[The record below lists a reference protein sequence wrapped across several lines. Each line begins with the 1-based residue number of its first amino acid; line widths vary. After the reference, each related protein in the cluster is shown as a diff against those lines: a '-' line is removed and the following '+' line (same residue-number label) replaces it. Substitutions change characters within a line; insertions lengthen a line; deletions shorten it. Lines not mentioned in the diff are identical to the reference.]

1 VPLVALG
8 AVLFDAGRPAG
19 PRFEAS
25 PERRSAMTDAA
36 PGAVPSFVVPAD
48 AYDRL
53 MGRYLPT
60 LAPAFADA
68 AGIRAGMRVL
78 DVGCGPGGLTTE
90 LAARVGADAVA
101 AVDPSEPFVAACRAR
116 NPGVDVQLASAEDLP
131 FDDGTFDAAVAS
143 LVVGF
148 LSDPDA
154 GAREMVRVTRPGGVV
169 AACFWDRAGMP
180 ALRTFWAAA
189 ASLDDGVAGEP
200 GRLGTAEGDIPALL
214 ERAGVVGIEQGTV
227 SARAEYVDF
236 EDWWSPFTLGVGP
249 AGAHYRALDDDGRAA
264 LRAATSDALGRPT
277 GPFTLE
283 ARAWF
288 ARGVVAD

>member
-1 VPLVALG
+1 MTD
-8 AVLFDAGRPAG
+8 DAGG
-19 PRFEAS
+19 
-25 PERRSAMTDAA
+25 T
-36 PGAVPSFVVPAD
+36 GQNFVVPAD

-90 LAARVGADAVA
+90 LVARVGAGAVA
-101 AVDPSEPFVAACRAR
+101 AVDPSAPFVSACQAR
-116 NPGVDVQLASAEDLP
+116 NPRVDVRLASAEDLP
-131 FDDGTFDAAVAS
+131 FGDRAFDAALSS

-148 LSDPDA
+148 MADADA

-180 ALRTFWAAA
+180 TLRTFWAAA
-189 ASLDDGVAGEP
+189 ASLDHSVAGEP
-200 GRLGTAEGDIPALL
+200 ARLGTAEGDIAALL
-214 ERAGVVGIEQGTV
+214 ERAGAVDIEQGTV
-227 SARAEYVDF
+227 SARADYADF
-236 EDWWSPFTLGVGP
+236 EDWWSAFTLGVGP
-249 AGAHYRALDDDGRAA
+249 AGAHYRSLDDAGRAA
-264 LRAATSDALGRPT
+264 LRAAASDALGRPT
-277 GPFTLE
+277 GPFALE